1 MNTANHR
8 VKAEAKAESKAA
20 LPLASD
26 SSGVALACE
35 LPADAGSDD
44 RIWIPAGVSHRI
56 RIADPAHR
64 ARLLAAIFDME
75 PDPDL
80 RLVLLG
86 AEVNALRMRE
96 RVALRTRLAFLPA
109 SGGLLS
115 SLNAWENIILPLGI
129 RHPKRLQGIAAEV
142 HTLVTEL
149 GGAPETMLGKL
160 PEEMTLLEKKITG
173 FVRILLEAPD
183 LVLVENFAPG
193 LDSAERMRIPYFA
206 ATYHARHPLG
216 TFVQLEDVLGV

>member
-1 MNTANHR
+1 MNTANQP
-8 VKAEAKAESKAA
+8 VAA
-20 LPLASD
+20 DAVLPRALETT
-26 SSGVALACE
+26 GVGLACE
-35 LPADAGSDD
+35 LPADSGSDG
-44 RIWIPAGVSHRI
+44 RIWIPAGVSLRI
-56 RIADPAHR
+56 RIANPAHR

-86 AEVNALRMRE
+86 AEVNALSMEE
-96 RVALRTRLAFLPA
+96 RIALRGRLAFLA
-109 SGGLLS
+109 AAGGLLS
-115 SLNAWENIILPLGI
+115 NLNAWENIILPLGCH
-129 RHPKRLQGIAAEV
+129 HPERLQGIAVEV
-142 HTLVTEL
+142 HALVTEL
-149 GGAPETMLGKL
+149 GESPQTLLGKL

-216 TFVQLEDVLGV
+216 TFVQLEDVLGG